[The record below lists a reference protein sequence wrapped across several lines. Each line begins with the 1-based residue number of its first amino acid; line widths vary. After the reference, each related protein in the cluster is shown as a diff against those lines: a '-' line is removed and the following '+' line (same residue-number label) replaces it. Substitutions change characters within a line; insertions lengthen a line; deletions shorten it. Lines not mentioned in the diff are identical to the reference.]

1 MLADVVEDSE
11 VTTGRRSEGVF
22 FSGGFFIQ
30 KCTSGIGIFLG
41 GLILTAAH
49 FPAKAVP
56 GQVPVAVLDRLTLI
70 YAGCYALLACLAA
83 FFYARFPFG
92 RAEHAL
98 RMERLTGTAVI
109 DPASPAPTV

>member
-11 VTTGRRSEGVF
+11 VTTGRRSECVF

-98 RMERLTGTAVI
+98 RMERLTGAPVI
-109 DPASPAPTV
+109 DPASPAPTA